1 MSDVRINYSERRPR
15 SKYRY
20 PEQKK
25 AVYLT
30 IKNQQ
35 IYSLLNGIFLTQ
47 LLENQIIYVNDYPSN
62 ALSESNSSPE
72 TSSNFIRR
80 SSTVNFFFSSPE
92 MFRMT
97 RPLFIMIRRLP

>member
-1 MSDVRINYSERRPR
+1 MPDIRINYLERRPR

-20 PEQKK
+20 PEQQK

-30 IKNQQ
+30 RKDQQ
-35 IYSLLNGIFLTQ
+35 IYSLNNGVFLTQ
-47 LLENQIIYVNDYPSN
+47 LLENRIIYVDDYPSN

-80 SSTVNFFFSSPE
+80 SSTVSFFFSSPE